1 MKQKVSV
8 VAQKLLNLY
17 RQSHVIIG
25 GWQALN
31 PIFVKEATPEVL
43 KALSDLPTGK
53 MLMRNIDNLKSG
65 KTPMDSIERELL
77 PYGGMM
83 AETFV
88 NVQIKPSDW
97 KELIAAIN
105 AFTPDQDGL
114 NRIMD
119 VKIIKSYGEQWLN
132 IVRSALTTHHPA
144 LLQQW
149 AVVDQ
154 TYNAY
159 KLWNLANELLNQNI
173 NDRSRAQIQADMF
186 EYETYLP
193 MFGDAGKELLA
204 KLRTFISSMKRPT
217 EPKND

>member
-1 MKQKVSV
+1 MAKSIC
-8 VAQKLLNLY
+8 LMM
-17 RQSHVIIG
+17 I
-25 GWQALN
+25 
-31 PIFVKEATPEVL
+31 L
-43 KALSDLPTGK
+43 KRVT
-53 MLMRNIDNLKSG
+53 
-65 KTPMDSIERELL
+65 IERELL

-132 IVRSALTTHHPA
+132 IVRAALATHHPA

-159 KLWNLANELLNQNI
+159 KRWNLANELLSQNI

-193 MFGDAGKELLA
+193 MFGDAGKELLT
-204 KLRTFISSMKRPT
+204 KLRTFISSMKRPI

>member
-1 MKQKVSV
+1 MKPKASI

-31 PIFVKEATPEVL
+31 PIFVKESTPEVL

-53 MLMRNIDNLKSG
+53 LLVRHIENLKSG
-65 KTPMDSIERELL
+65 KTPMDSVERDLL
-77 PYGGMM
+77 PYGGVMVETM
-83 AETFV
+83 A
-88 NVQIKPSDW
+88 NIQIKPADW

-119 VKIIKSYGEQWLN
+119 VKVIKSYGNEWPN
-132 IVRSALTTHHPA
+132 IVRAALATHHPA

-149 AVVDQ
+149 AIVDQ
-154 TYNAY
+154 TFNAY
-159 KLWNLANELLNQNI
+159 KRWNLANEILSQPL

-204 KLRTFISSMKRPT
+204 KLRTFISSMKRNN
-217 EPKND
+217 EPK